1 MKYAVLKALVAKLS
15 KETKINRI
23 SRVADSCLKIEFSRE
38 ETYFFDLTRGHNS
51 ISKSEKTAQKEYKA
65 PFDTSLSKCFSK
77 CAVEKIELLESDK
90 IIRIY
95 TAVRLG
101 YKEQKAS
108 LCLELTGKSA
118 NAVVLDEGGFILS
131 ALRYETSGVRDLRIG
146 QKYAPPPP
154 PPFAFSHIEIDD
166 VDAYLEGL
174 IGEKQ
179 KNRLENLKNQKIAQI
194 DKKIERLEELLG
206 SFEEPEELGQKA
218 DEALKIGDLLCANAH
233 LLEARQ
239 QSITLKGFDDKDVT
253 VLLPEFKSQKE
264 ILNFFYQ
271 KAKKLRKKSDG
282 IYREKESITEKLLF
296 LRAQKSA
303 VASCTDEESVRLFT
317 PKPRGVEKKE
327 ESSDIFEVFY
337 KDYKISIGKNRK
349 GNEKLLKFAKAN
361 DIWFHIKD
369 MPSAHTILR
378 TDKQQAPNDVLMFA
392 AKMCVELSV
401 SERGAYLV
409 DYTKRRD
416 VSPIEGANVNYVNY
430 KTLTVKKE

>member
-1 MKYAVLKALVAKLS
+1 
-15 KETKINRI
+15 
-23 SRVADSCLKIEFSRE
+23 
-38 ETYFFDLTRGHNS
+38 
-51 ISKSEKTAQKEYKA
+51 
-65 PFDTSLSKCFSK
+65 
-77 CAVEKIELLESDK
+77 
-90 IIRIY
+90 
-95 TAVRLG
+95 
-101 YKEQKAS
+101 
-108 LCLELTGKSA
+108 
-118 NAVVLDEGGFILS
+118 
-131 ALRYETSGVRDLRIG
+131 
-146 QKYAPPPP
+146 
-154 PPFAFSHIEIDD
+154 
-166 VDAYLEGL
+166 
-174 IGEKQ
+174 EKQ

-194 DKKIERLEELLG
+194 DKKIERLAGLLS

-282 IYREKESITEKLLF
+282 IYREKESVTEKLQF

-317 PKPRGVEKKE
+317 PKPKGVEKKE

-349 GNEKLLKFAKAN
+349 GNEKLLKFARAN

-378 TDKQQAPNDVLMFA
+378 TDKQQAPADVLMFA
-392 AKMCVELSV
+392 AKMCVELSM

-416 VSPIEGANVNYVNY
+416 VSPVEGANVNYVNY